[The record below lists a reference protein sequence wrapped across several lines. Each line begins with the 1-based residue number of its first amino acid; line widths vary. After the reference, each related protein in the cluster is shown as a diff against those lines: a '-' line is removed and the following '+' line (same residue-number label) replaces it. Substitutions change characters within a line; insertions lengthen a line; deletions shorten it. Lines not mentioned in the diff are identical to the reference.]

1 MLATVNQSVNNWL
14 IAALSD
20 DPSEFY
26 QTRDWLSL
34 LCLIKG
40 YIGGRVQNRRHMAP
54 ELWPRSAQPR
64 VSRWLQP
71 VTRLAIMARNRVY
84 TGMLVE

>member
-14 IAALSD
+14 IAIVSD

-26 QTRDWLSL
+26 QTRGWLSL
-34 LCLIKG
+34 LRLIKG
-40 YIGGRVQNRRHMAP
+40 YIGGRVQKRRHMAP
-54 ELWPRSAQPR
+54 GLRPGSPQPR